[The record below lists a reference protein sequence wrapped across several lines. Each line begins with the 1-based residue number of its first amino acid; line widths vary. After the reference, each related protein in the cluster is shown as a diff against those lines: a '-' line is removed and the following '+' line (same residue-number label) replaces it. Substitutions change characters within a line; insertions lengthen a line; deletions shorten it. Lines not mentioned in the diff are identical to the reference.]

1 MIDKQNFRGQ
11 GRREQLGPDA
21 MLLLRRR
28 LKHHR
33 LMLTSKLLPSR
44 AMRYR

>member
-1 MIDKQNFRGQ
+1 MTSKQNFRGQ
-11 GRREQLGPDA
+11 GRGEQLGPDA

-33 LMLTSKLLPSR
+33 LMLPSKLLPIR